1 MGERPKMTS
10 NRVKILGSFVADQI
24 AAGEVVER
32 PSSIVKELLE
42 NSLDAKASQ
51 IEVRTEAGGVD
62 LVWIRDN
69 GSGIHADDLP
79 LALQR
84 HATSK
89 IQSAE
94 DLVGIASLGFRGE
107 ALASVASVAKVRLSS
122 AVEPQGG
129 GWFIE
134 SHGGEVIQS
143 GPAAHAQGTTVEVRD
158 LFYNTPARR
167 KFLKAER
174 TEVAQIDQTLRRL
187 SLAHMDVAFTLAQS
201 RTSGSSARVNRPLT
215 LAAGN
220 PEDRLARVLS
230 QEFVEN
236 SVYIDEQNHDLR
248 IYGWVGLPHHNRRQM
263 DQQFFYVNGRA
274 IRDKLVGHAIRQA
287 YSDVM
292 FHGRHAV
299 YVLYLQVPADGVDVN
314 VHPTKHEVRF
324 RDARQ
329 VHDFIFS
336 SLNRALRSLRPGQR
350 GELAESPRPAT
361 TGFAEP
367 ARPSLTSQR
376 PFDLPS
382 RPSASG
388 PPGGLAQLIHEH
400 GASNSPADAG
410 VSAALAPSADGQGM
424 VGEPS
429 VSWPSS
435 EAPQSTQSEPEHS
448 EEHGHP
454 LGYAIAQLHGV
465 YILAQNQRGLVVV
478 DMHAAHERIVYEQ
491 MKAAQA
497 KDGIARQ
504 RLLVPLIFDVNE
516 HEADLVED
524 SAEAFD
530 EAGLLVERMGLSSIV
545 VREVPVLLAKANIQQ
560 MVQDM
565 LGELA
570 EFGTGESVARKN
582 FDVLATLACRGS
594 VRANRHLSLTEM
606 NALLRSM
613 EVTENAGL
621 CNHGRPTV
629 IQRSLAE
636 LDRLFLRG
644 Q

>member
-1 MGERPKMTS
+1 MTL
-10 NRVKILGSFVADQI
+10 NRVKKLGSFVADQI

-42 NSLDAKASQ
+42 NSLDAKATN

-94 DLVGIASLGFRGE
+94 DLVGIGSLGFRGE

-134 SHGGEVIQS
+134 SHGGEVIES
-143 GPAAHAQGTTVEVRD
+143 GPVAHAQGTTVEVRD

-187 SLAHMDVAFTLAQS
+187 SLAHMDVGFTLAQT

-230 QEFVEN
+230 QDFVEN
-236 SVYIDEQNHDLR
+236 SVYIDEQNQDLR

-336 SLNRALRSLRPGQR
+336 SLNRALRSLRPGPL
-350 GELAESPRPAT
+350 GEMNEPQGST
-361 TGFAEP
+361 DTGFAEP
-367 ARPSLTSQR
+367 VRPSLTSQR

-382 RPSASG
+382 RPSAG
-388 PPGGLAQLIHEH
+388 APAGGLAQLIHEH
-400 GASNSPADAG
+400 GPGPSQDDVGSPSGLVGAG
-410 VSAALAPSADGQGM
+410 AGRAI
-424 VGEPS
+424 VGEQR
-429 VSWPSS
+429 VDWPRAEVQAGTEPDS
-435 EAPQSTQSEPEHS
+435 ERS
-448 EEHGHP
+448 EENGHP
-454 LGYAIAQLHGV
+454 LGYAVAQLHGV
-465 YILAQNQRGLVVV
+465 YILAQNRQGLVVV

-491 MKAAQA
+491 MKADQA
-497 KDGIARQ
+497 KEGIARQ
-504 RLLVPLIFDVNE
+504 RLLVPLIFDVSEN
-516 HEADLVED
+516 EADLVEE
-524 SAEAFD
+524 SAEQFD
-530 EAGLLVERMGLSSIV
+530 EAGLVVERMGLSSVV

-594 VRANRHLSLTEM
+594 VRANRHLTLTEM

>member
-1 MGERPKMTS
+1 MTL
-10 NRVKILGSFVADQI
+10 NRVKKLGSFVADQI

-42 NSLDAKASQ
+42 NSLDAKATN

-94 DLVGIASLGFRGE
+94 DLVGIGSLGFRGE
-107 ALASVASVAKVRLSS
+107 ALASVASVARVRLSS
-122 AVEPQGG
+122 AAEPQGG
-129 GWFIE
+129 GWFVE

-143 GPAAHAQGTTVEVRD
+143 GPVAHGQGTTMEVRD

-174 TEVAQIDQTLRRL
+174 TEVAQIDQSLRRL
-187 SLAHMDVAFTLAQS
+187 SLAHMDVGFTLAQA
-201 RTSGSSARVNRPLT
+201 RTSGSSGRVNRPLT
-215 LAAGN
+215 LAPGN

-230 QEFVEN
+230 QDFVEN
-236 SVYIDEQNHDLR
+236 SVYIDEQNQDLR

-336 SLNRALRSLRPGQR
+336 SLNRALRSLRPWQR
-350 GELAESPRPAT
+350 GEMNEPQGPADT
-361 TGFAEP
+361 SFAQP
-367 ARPSLTSQR
+367 VRPSLTSQR
-376 PFDLPS
+376 PFDLPG
-382 RPSASG
+382 RPSAG
-388 PPGGLAQLIHEH
+388 APAGGLAQLIHEH
-400 GASNSPADAG
+400 GPRPPQGDVGSPSGLVDSGAG
-410 VSAALAPSADGQGM
+410 QAT
-424 VGEPS
+424 VGEQRAD
-429 VSWPSS
+429 WPNT
-435 EAPQSTQSEPEHS
+435 EAQPGTEANPEQSEEN
-448 EEHGHP
+448 GHP

-465 YILAQNQRGLVVV
+465 YILAQNQQGLVVV

-497 KDGIARQ
+497 KEGIARQ
-504 RLLVPLIFDVNE
+504 RLLVPLIFDVSE
-516 HEADLVED
+516 HEADLVEE
-524 SAEAFD
+524 SVAQFD
-530 EAGLLVERMGLSSIV
+530 EAGLVVERMGLSSIV

-570 EFGTGESVARKN
+570 EFGTGDSVARKN

-594 VRANRHLSLTEM
+594 VRANRHLTLTEM

>member
-1 MGERPKMTS
+1 MTVS
-10 NRVKILGSFVADQI
+10 RVKRLDTFVADQI

-42 NSLDAKASQ
+42 NSLDAGATQ
-51 IEVRTEAGGVD
+51 VEVRTEAGGVD
-62 LVWIRDN
+62 LVWVRDN
-69 GSGIHADDLP
+69 GSGIHQDDLP

-89 IQSAE
+89 IFAAQ
-94 DLVGIASLGFRGE
+94 DLVGISSLGFRGE

-122 AVEPQGG
+122 ATDQQSG

-134 SHGGEVIQS
+134 AHGGEVIGS
-143 GPAAHAQGTTVEVRD
+143 GPIAHAKGTTVEVRD

-174 TEVAQIDQTLRRL
+174 TEVAQVDQTLRRL
-187 SLAHMDVAFTLAQS
+187 SLAHMDVGFSLAQS
-201 RTSGSSARVNRPLT
+201 RTAGGSGRVSRPLT

-230 QEFVEN
+230 PEFVEN

-292 FHGRHAV
+292 FHGRHPV
-299 YVLYLQVPADGVDVN
+299 YVLYLLVPAEGVDVN

-350 GELAESPRPAT
+350 GEET
-361 TGFAEP
+361 
-367 ARPSLTSQR
+367 
-376 PFDLPS
+376 
-382 RPSASG
+382 
-388 PPGGLAQLIHEH
+388 LIT
-400 GASNSPADAG
+400 
-410 VSAALAPSADGQGM
+410 
-424 VGEPS
+424 
-429 VSWPSS
+429 S
-435 EAPQSTQSEPEHS
+435 EAPQAGVNSQGSSVTYASPSVQRPFALSSKPSADLPPGGFAQLVHEHTGELENSGAMAQSDNVAEQRSAWPASAQDQAEA
-448 EEHGHP
+448 GAHP
-454 LGYAIAQLHGV
+454 LGYAIAQLHGI
-465 YILAQNQRGLVVV
+465 YILAQNTQGLVVV
-478 DMHAAHERIVYEQ
+478 DMHAAHERIVYEK

-497 KDGIARQ
+497 KDGIPRQ
-504 RLLVPLIFDVNE
+504 RLLVPLTFDVSE
-516 HEADLVED
+516 HEADLVEERAETF
-524 SAEAFD
+524 SA
-530 EAGLLVERMGLSSIV
+530 AGLTVERMGPSTVV

-565 LGELA
+565 LGEMA
-570 EFGTGESVARKN
+570 EFGTGDTVARKN

-594 VRANRHLSLTEM
+594 VRANRQLTLTEM

-629 IQRSLAE
+629 IQRSLHE